1 MKMKFLKGLHS
12 LLLAADLARKTAM
25 AAGFAYRKIKGKNLF
40 KGNDIVTKEFKI
52 KNVFYN
58 NGIVNLYQFL
68 KIKNF
73 DLEITLSEGSL
84 LIEFVAIDEKKIYLE
99 ILNAF
104 MKDYKI
110 VHQTKNDRYYF
121 DEKKLDFIL
130 DKKFD
135 TKGGQKNDLR
145 NGVYLYK
152 KVSEFGLTRERVE
165 ELYID
170 FCKKFNQKP
179 EKESNGKLKVLTKE
193 NKVIVAITIEEA
205 VERLIRYFVGQA
217 DSLSIDSKIHS
228 FEDGQEYFHDMLK
241 HPQNYKIDKWDAL
254 IYWFGSRIGNLYD
267 SFYYIYP
274 NSSNLEALSKFKES
288 LKIYNDDV
296 MYRDKN
302 ELLKSTG
309 SNINFSEA
317 LGKDGISAK
326 NFYIL
331 NSAEEFEVK
340 FFMYLFSVFYHI
352 EDEYQ
357 NTNERRIKR
366 AKELYDTLKYI
377 SFTIYTDDGTF
388 KTSLEEYTKA
398 YWLIQFFYLIK
409 ERALFKYLADLFI
422 CFSASQ
428 GAQENVNMRQW
439 CQNLLNFSDL
449 RKEYYLTS
457 FNILKNDSKYFFGK
471 LLFEF
476 EQVYLEF
483 ILGGKNMDIHKDAKK
498 VGDGV
503 GLFCAELGDK
513 DLLFKLRN
521 IKNHKQLISY
531 FKDLKFSTLKNEK
544 DARFSK
550 DFNDALENILSNIE
564 EDWEVARDYIAIY
577 AIDKFRAVNFV
588 KNNKQGE

>member
-1 MKMKFLKGLHS
+1 MNTQK
-12 LLLAADLARKTAM
+12 
-25 AAGFAYRKIKGKNLF
+25 KNLF
-40 KGNDIVTKEFKI
+40 KEKDMITKEFKLRD
-52 KNVFYN
+52 VFYN
-58 NGIVNLYQFL
+58 NGIINLYQFL
-68 KIKNF
+68 QIKEF
-73 DLEITLSEGSL
+73 DLEIALSDNSL
-84 LIEFVAIDEKKIYLE
+84 LINFSIANEKKIYSE

-104 MKDYKI
+104 IKDYRI

-145 NGVYLYK
+145 NGIYCYK
-152 KVSEFGLTRERVE
+152 KVSEFGLTRESVE
-165 ELYID
+165 ELYIN
-170 FCKKFNQKP
+170 FCKENNQKP
-179 EKESNGKLKVLTKE
+179 EKEPDGKLKVP
-193 NKVIVAITIEEA
+193 NKNNEVIVAITLEEA
-205 VERLIRYFVGQA
+205 IERFAEYFVGQA

-228 FEDGQEYFHDMLK
+228 FEDGQESFHDMLK

-254 IYWFGSRIGNLYD
+254 IYWFGCRIGNLYG
-267 SFYYIYP
+267 SSYYIYP
-274 NSSNLEALSKFKES
+274 NSSNLKALNKFKES
-288 LKIYNDDV
+288 LKINDDDV
-296 MYRDKN
+296 TYRDKN
-302 ELLKSTG
+302 EIVKSTG
-309 SNINFSEA
+309 SNINFSEV

-352 EDEYQ
+352 EERYEKA
-357 NTNERRIKR
+357 NERRMER
-366 AKELYDTLKYI
+366 AKELHDTLKYI

-398 YWLIQFFYLIK
+398 YWLIQFFYNIK
-409 ERALFKYLADLFI
+409 EKDLFKYLSDMLI
-422 CFSASQ
+422 VFSLSQ

-457 FNILKNDSKYFFGK
+457 FNILKNDSRFFGK
-471 LLFEF
+471 SLFEF

-483 ILGGKNMDIHKDAKK
+483 IFGGKNMDTHKDAKK

-503 GLFCAELGDK
+503 GLFCAELGNK

-521 IKNHKQLISY
+521 IKNYKQLISF
-531 FKDLKFSTLKNEK
+531 FKDLKFSALKNEGEAK
-544 DARFSK
+544 FSK
-550 DFNDALENILSNIE
+550 EFNDALENILSSVE
-564 EDWEVARDYIAIY
+564 ENWEVARDYIAIY
-577 AIDKFRAVNFV
+577 AIDKFRAVSFA